1 MPPRKR
7 TPGQET
13 PEVENEPKVD
23 DLLSANEEF
32 AQANDKLAEENAG
45 LKQQLSGQGA
55 MINKLMKRFE
65 AMEQQIGQ
73 DGTAHF
79 DDTSLVRVEG
89 KTLDDPDMLKKLQME
104 AFMEEMV
111 TVEISEVSE
120 EQADHGFPIFVNGQC
135 EIFFRGE
142 RKAIKRKFVE
152 GLARA
157 KKTGYRNVLKVDR
170 DTGEKEYVWPSKT
183 GLRYPFSV
191 IEDKNR
197 MGADWLRGVLRQP

>member
-1 MPPRKR
+1 
-7 TPGQET
+7 
-13 PEVENEPKVD
+13 VEHEPKVD

-170 DTGEKEYVWPSKT
+170 DTGEQEYVWPSKT

-197 MGADWLRGVLRQP
+197 MGADWLRSVLRQP

>member
-13 PEVENEPKVD
+13 PEVEHEPKVD

-170 DTGEKEYVWPSKT
+170 DTGEQEYVWPSKT

-197 MGADWLRGVLRQP
+197 MGADWLRSVLRQP

>member
-1 MPPRKR
+1 
-7 TPGQET
+7 
-13 PEVENEPKVD
+13 
-23 DLLSANEEF
+23 
-32 AQANDKLAEENAG
+32 
-45 LKQQLSGQGA
+45 
-55 MINKLMKRFE
+55 
-65 AMEQQIGQ
+65 
-73 DGTAHF
+73 
-79 DDTSLVRVEG
+79 
-89 KTLDDPDMLKKLQME
+89 MLKKLQME

-170 DTGEKEYVWPSKT
+170 DTGEQEYVWPSKT

-197 MGADWLRGVLRQP
+197 MGADWLRSVLRQP

>member
-1 MPPRKR
+1 
-7 TPGQET
+7 
-13 PEVENEPKVD
+13 VEHEPKVD

-79 DDTSLVRVEG
+79 GDTSLVRVEG

-170 DTGEKEYVWPSKT
+170 DTGEQEYVWPSKT

-197 MGADWLRGVLRQP
+197 MGADWLRSVLRQP